1 MQGKRI
7 VRPHERMFA
16 GVANGLAAYFNIDP
30 VLVRLGFVVLAL
42 INGIGIA
49 VYLILWLLLPSAD
62 SSAPD
67 TRGQVQENLNEMQ
80 GAAER
85 FLARVRDVVKQFA
98 EELRGTSHNNHK

>member
-1 MQGKRI
+1 MQGKRV
-7 VRPHERMFA
+7 VRPHDRMIA
-16 GVANGLAAYFNIDP
+16 GVANGLGAYFNIDP
-30 VLVRLGFVVLAL
+30 VLVRLGFIVLAM
-42 INGIGIA
+42 INGIGLV

-85 FLARVRDVVKQFA
+85 LLARMRDVVQQFA
-98 EELRGTSHNNHK
+98 EQLRGTSHNNHQ